1 MKKFLKYFLLIALVL
16 FVLLMVIGAISS
28 SNNAEQAEIGGFE
41 SVSEYKL
48 AKKEN
53 IKTKVEYDEFI
64 KRQIE
69 ADKKAAKTGGF
80 VNIDEYK
87 KAKSLSISTKALYD
101 KYIVQQEEKRK
112 AEELRVAEEKRKAEE
127 KRIAEEK
134 RKAEE
139 KRIAEEK
146 RKAEEFMK
154 PEYVKQLIKKYLGPC
169 SGSGCKINIALLDE
183 YLKKHEDYSKGK
195 ISALISGP
203 SGSKYIEAYLR
214 NGKQIEVYYYDGKL
228 KKQRDTVKIDTSKII
243 EIYSTSLRNYGAEV
257 FENWYRA
264 PKQGIKNLK
273 SKITSFVRS
282 KAREHMIK
290 INSSAENE
298 WNSK

>member
-112 AEELRVAEEKRKAEE
+112 AEELRVAEEKRKA
-127 KRIAEEK
+127 K
-134 RKAEE
+134 E

-154 PEYVKQLIKKYLGPC
+154 PENVKQLIKKYLGPC

>member
-139 KRIAEEK
+139 
-146 RKAEEFMK
+146 FMK
-154 PEYVKQLIKKYLGPC
+154 PENVKQLIKKYLGPC